1 MPSETYDYIEATRS
15 FLILASLAA
24 SISVLSLAVSFIFCN
39 RGSINGSLVGT
50 ISGFTGGLCTLV
62 AVAVFTAES
71 WGKNK
76 ESNTQLTFEWS
87 FYVAW
92 AAFPMLLLAGMF
104 SLLVHLYS
112 PPRDYENLS

>member
-1 MPSETYDYIEATRS
+1 MAWHLRFGIRKKAGLDAVCHVPLPTLTQVQDWSLSASDRHTSESVILPY
-15 FLILASLAA
+15 LI
-24 SISVLSLAVSFIFCN
+24 
-39 RGSINGSLVGT
+39 
-50 ISGFTGGLCTLV
+50 GLCTLV

-92 AAFPMLLLAGMF
+92 AAFPMLLLAGEFMG
-104 SLLVHLYS
+104 
-112 PPRDYENLS
+112 